1 MMKVNIGLIGIL
13 IVIILITVSIFN
25 FNSKVDKLNQEL
37 ITVKSFLEDIDNDIH
52 DMQEELKKK

>member
-1 MMKVNIGLIGIL
+1 MKVNIGLIGIL